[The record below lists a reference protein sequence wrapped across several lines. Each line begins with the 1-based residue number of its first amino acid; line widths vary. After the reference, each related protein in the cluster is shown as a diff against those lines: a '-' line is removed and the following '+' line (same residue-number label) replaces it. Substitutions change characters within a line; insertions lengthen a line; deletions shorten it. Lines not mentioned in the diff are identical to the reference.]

1 MSGRIPREFIDELL
15 VRVDIVDLI
24 DSHVPLKK
32 TGSNYVARCPFH
44 TEKTPSFSVNRKKQ
58 FFHCFGCGASGNAIS
73 FLMDFSHLD
82 FVEAIEDLAG
92 FAGLEVP
99 RESIAYQPE
108 QKKED
113 LTSLYTL
120 MEQVAAFYVEQLRS
134 SDEGKKAV
142 EYLKNRGVSGDC
154 ASDFML
160 GYAPNEWQA
169 LTTRF
174 TPTSLLKAGLLVDKE
189 GGQPYDRFRRRIM
202 FPIRDKRARIIGF
215 GGRVLDDSLPKY
227 LNSPETSLFHKGKEV
242 YGLYELLEKNTKPQR
257 ILIVEGYM
265 DVIALAQFGIHYAV
279 AALGTATSQAHLDL
293 LFRFSS
299 ELVFCFDG
307 DKAGKEAAWR
317 AMEPAFSSLKD
328 GRQIRI
334 MLLPQNQ
341 DPDSL
346 VRREGIDGFISR
358 VQTAETLS
366 EYFFGHFSKE
376 LNLSE
381 LEGRAQLVSKA
392 KPYLEKLPE
401 SIFKEMMLARLKEL
415 SGWAS
420 LDVLENAAT
429 LASKQ
434 NPRRYP
440 RPDKKQ
446 HQDKGRLSSARMA
459 IALLVQNPRLA
470 EILEQREINWNEL
483 EFSGADL
490 FKNILQMI
498 ADKNPANVAVLTECY
513 RDTAEERSIK
523 ALALLDSQVPDD
535 KIDTV
540 FGDSLDRLLTQSR
553 EAILARLLDKSKA
566 EGLDAQEKELLRK
579 MLTVKSLVQNN
590 RNL

>member
-32 TGSNYVARCPFH
+32 TGNNFVARCPFH

-82 FVEAIEDLAG
+82 FVEAVEDLAG
-92 FAGLEVP
+92 FVGVEVP
-99 RESIAYQPE
+99 RESIERQPTG

-113 LTSLYTL
+113 LNNLYVL
-120 MEQVAAFYVEQLRS
+120 MEQVAGFYAEQLRT

-154 ASDFML
+154 AGDFML
-160 GYAPNEWQA
+160 GYAPDEWKA
-169 LTTRF
+169 LASRF
-174 TPTSLLKAGLLVDKE
+174 NPKLLLEAGLLVSKE
-189 GGQPYDRFRRRIM
+189 GGGQPYDRFRGRLM

-242 YGLYELLEKNTKPQR
+242 YGLYELLEKNAKPQR

-279 AALGTATSQAHLDL
+279 AALGTAASQAHLDL

-307 DKAGKEAAWR
+307 DKAGREAAWR

-334 MLLPQNQ
+334 MLLPQNH

-346 VRREGIDGFISR
+346 VRAEGVDGFVDR
-358 VQTAETLS
+358 VQAAETLS
-366 EYFFGHFSKE
+366 EYFFGHFSNE

-381 LEGRAQLVSKA
+381 MEGRAQLVNKA

-401 SIFKEMMLARLKEL
+401 SIFKEMMFARLKEL
-415 SGWAS
+415 SGWGG
-420 LDVLENAAT
+420 LDVLGNATT
-429 LASKQ
+429 LASNQASKQ
-434 NPRRYP
+434 QS
-440 RPDKKQ
+440 KTGSKQ
-446 HQDKGRLSSARMA
+446 LPDKGRLSSARVA

-470 EILEQREINWNEL
+470 ELIEQREIDWSEL
-483 EFSGADL
+483 EFPGSPL
-490 FKNILQMI
+490 FKNILHMI
-498 ADKNPANVAVLTECY
+498 ADKEPANAAVLAECY
-513 RDTAEERSIK
+513 RDTAEEKSIK
-523 ALALLDSQVPDD
+523 ALALLDVQVSDD
-535 KIDTV
+535 KIDAV
-540 FGDSLDRLLTQSR
+540 FCDALNRLLTQAK
-553 EAILARLLDKSKA
+553 EAVLARLLNKDKTT
-566 EGLDAQEKELLRK
+566 GLDAQEKELLRK
-579 MLTVKSLVQNN
+579 ILTTK
-590 RNL
+590 